1 MKRSSFNRLMIQ
13 LLGTGVA
20 LALSACATMEPV
32 HVARVELRAL
42 PTTTLSDQQFLTG
55 QREGNPVTITGELR
69 IPTMGKDKL
78 PAVVLLH
85 GSSGISGFVDD
96 WAQFINGMGVA
107 TFVLDSFTARGIES
121 LNNDQSRLSRLATTV
136 DAYRALELLAK
147 HPRIDPER
155 IVVMG
160 FSRGGQAAL
169 YAAMKRFQ
177 RLHGPEG
184 KGFAGYLVFYPDCR
198 TRYRE
203 DEDLADRPIRILHGN
218 ADDYNPVDACRD
230 YVQSLRK
237 AGKKV
242 QLIEYA
248 GAAHVFDWVMLKEPR
263 KLTKAQ
269 TTRNCRLEE
278 RDNGV
283 LFNSRSGQPFTYA
296 DPCVEYGPTI
306 AYHAD
311 AHQAAQKNVREFL
324 VTALKLS
331 AAGKP

>member
-1 MKRSSFNRLMIQ
+1 
-13 LLGTGVA
+13 
-20 LALSACATMEPV
+20 
-32 HVARVELRAL
+32 
-42 PTTTLSDQQFLTG
+42 
-55 QREGNPVTITGELR
+55 
-69 IPTMGKDKL
+69 MGKDKL

-283 LFNSRSGQPFTYA
+283 LFNSRSGQPLRMRTLA
-296 DPCVEYGPTI
+296 SSTGRRLPITPTHTRPRRRMC
-306 AYHAD
+306 ASSSSPRSSCRWRVSTDGAWQQG
-311 AHQAAQKNVREFL
+311 AFGGKSW
-324 VTALKLS
+324 S
-331 AAGKP
+331 AKPKPGWKRRSCSATRR